1 MRKSRLS
8 AVLAAGQRHL
18 ATTGDNEAS
27 QAAAGLGTALENE
40 FDARDGKIADLEE
53 QLAEVASAKERL
65 EEQGDKI
72 KGLEERLAE
81 VALAIQ
87 SEAEKKVILEGRTAN
102 KIKGLEERLAEVAL
116 AIQSEAQKKV
126 ILEERMANLLEKL
139 LDRVQLLESEKR
151 FRSGGGGSGGGGAS
165 SSSNNLYSTK

>member
-1 MRKSRLS
+1 MRESRLA

-53 QLAEVASAKERL
+53 RLTEVASAKERL

-72 KGLEERLAE
+72 EGLEERLAE
-81 VALAIQ
+81 VALA
-87 SEAEKKVILEGRTAN
+87 K
-102 KIKGLEERLAEVAL
+102 ER
-116 AIQSEAQKKV
+116 
-126 ILEERMANLLEKL
+126 LEERMANLFEKL
-139 LDRVQLLESEKR
+139 LARVELLESEKR
-151 FRSGGGGSGGGGAS
+151 SRQS
-165 SSSNNLYSTK
+165 